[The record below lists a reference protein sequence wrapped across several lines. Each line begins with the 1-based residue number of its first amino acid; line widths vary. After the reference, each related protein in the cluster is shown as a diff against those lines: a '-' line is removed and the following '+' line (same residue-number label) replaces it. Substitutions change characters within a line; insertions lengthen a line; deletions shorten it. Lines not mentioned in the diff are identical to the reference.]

1 MNGSGSAT
9 LREIKRSAVVAGAI
23 GLFACAGSMIGQTSG
38 SRPTPAGS
46 SETVNDSA
54 TPSGPLNQRLAVD
67 ILSDTQGVDF
77 APYIRQVLQTI
88 GKSWSAVLPD
98 AGASANDA
106 QAETDIRFTISQDG
120 KISAM
125 LLAES
130 AHQIKFDRAAWGS
143 ITGAGQLPSL
153 PADFNGPN
161 VTLSMHFRV
170 GASEQ

>member
-23 GLFACAGSMIGQTSG
+23 GLFVCAGSMIGQTSG

-46 SETVNDSA
+46 SEIVNDSA
-54 TPSGPLNQRLAVD
+54 PQSGPLNQRLAVD
-67 ILSDTQGVDF
+67 VLSDTHGVDF
-77 APYIRQVLQTI
+77 APYIKQVLQTI
-88 GKSWSAVLPD
+88 GKSWPAVLPD

-106 QAETDIRFTISQDG
+106 QAETVIRFTIRQDG
-120 KISAM
+120 AVSAM

-130 AHQIKFDRAAWGS
+130 AHQIELDRAAWGS

-161 VTLSMHFRV
+161 VVLRIHFRV
-170 GASEQ
+170 GASQQ